1 MKNIIKYSIAD
12 IQNLKNKKI
21 PFTTITAYDFPTACI
36 INEVNIPI
44 VLVGDSASM
53 VVYGYNNTISITLN
67 HNLIKLR
74 SKWYQVNRNKS
85 KPKIALIT
93 GH

>member
-1 MKNIIKYSIAD
+1 MKNVIKYSIAD

-36 INEVNIPI
+36 INEANIPI

-53 VVYGYNNTISITLN
+53 VVYGYNNTISRGNKDDIHGL
-67 HNLIKLR
+67 
-74 SKWYQVNRNKS
+74 SKSR
-85 KPKIALIT
+85 
-93 GH
+93 